1 MEGHIILYN
10 TPDGKQNSLV
20 LPINFNPSYRLP
32 TGAQVIWNTITDGPI
47 RFNDEAQLKNNGLYV
62 YEYYDDQIEVI
73 TGQVGMWVKK
83 YGKNAQG
90 QSGTVPYI
98 AGYDTDGANPWNY
111 IPAHWNWLL
120 ANYRNPIQIYG
131 FKGWLMGMGGTAY
144 DDALAAVEATYATEP
159 LNKVRWEEK
168 ELIPFGGEIYNI
180 VSPFFIVQDN
190 YEIFTYWNYWH
201 EIFFND
207 ENYD

>member
-10 TPDGKQNSLV
+10 TPEGKQDSLV

-83 YGKNAQG
+83 YGKNHKALQ
-90 QSGTVPYI
+90 
-98 AGYDTDGANPWNY
+98 
-111 IPAHWNWLL
+111 AH
-120 ANYRNPIQIYG
+120 
-131 FKGWLMGMGGTAY
+131 
-144 DDALAAVEATYATEP
+144 DARRIRK
-159 LNKVRWEEK
+159 N
-168 ELIPFGGEIYNI
+168 
-180 VSPFFIVQDN
+180 
-190 YEIFTYWNYWH
+190 
-201 EIFFND
+201 
-207 ENYD
+207 